1 MTGEMDPKIRRILMP
16 RSRPPT
22 LLILLA
28 ITVAAFGL
36 ITLYEPGTVPVPS
49 LPPELPP
56 VATIENWRVPF
67 DDLKRQ
73 IEQSAQSATDEMN
86 AQKADLQKLTDQIS
100 AL

>member
-36 ITLYEPGTVPVPS
+36 ITLYEPGTVPVQS
-49 LPPELPP
+49 LP
-56 VATIENWRVPF
+56 N
-67 DDLKRQ
+67 
-73 IEQSAQSATDEMN
+73 SARRNDRKLASAFR
-86 AQKADLQKLTDQIS
+86 
-100 AL
+100 